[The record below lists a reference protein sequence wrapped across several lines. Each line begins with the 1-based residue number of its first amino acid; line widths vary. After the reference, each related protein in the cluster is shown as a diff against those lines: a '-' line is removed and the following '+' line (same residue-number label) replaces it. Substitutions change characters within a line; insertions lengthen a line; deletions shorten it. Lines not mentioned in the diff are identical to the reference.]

1 MLAENIKRFVG
12 GRYQKVCRW
21 KISKGL
27 QVEDIKRFVG
37 GEYQKFVGG
46 EYQSG
51 KFHDIFCG
59 MKFCKFET
67 KKPVF
72 LFLMH

>member
-1 MLAENIKRFVG
+1 
-12 GRYQKVCRW
+12 
-21 KISKGL
+21 
-27 QVEDIKRFVG
+27 VEDIKRFVG

-59 MKFCKFET
+59 MKFCKSVIVSDES
-67 KKPVF
+67 
-72 LFLMH
+72 

>member
-1 MLAENIKRFVG
+1 M
-12 GRYQKVCRW
+12 
-21 KISKGL
+21 
-27 QVEDIKRFVG
+27 EDIKRFVG